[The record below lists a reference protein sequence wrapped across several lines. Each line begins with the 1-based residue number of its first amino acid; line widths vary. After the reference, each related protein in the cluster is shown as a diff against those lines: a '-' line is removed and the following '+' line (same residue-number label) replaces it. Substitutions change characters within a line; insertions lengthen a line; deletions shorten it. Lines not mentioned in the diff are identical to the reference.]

1 VNNNEFYDRRDNR
14 VLTPEQTLP
23 QPRSEEAVAALAVHR
38 DPSVPDA
45 APSTD
50 PGNDQGNDPMPQ
62 RGIAWVRPS
71 ELPTML
77 GTKWAGRGIDLH
89 SDLVRRSRRVPITAA
104 RAGRR
109 ISRSAIA
116 RPEPASAK
124 VAASEELGR

>member
-1 VNNNEFYDRRDNR
+1 VNNNEFYDRDDNR
-14 VLTPEQTLP
+14 ALTSEQNPP
-23 QPRSEEAVAALAVHR
+23 QPGPEEAVAALAVHR

-45 APSTD
+45 APS
-50 PGNDQGNDPMPQ
+50 NDPKPQ

-77 GTKWAGRGIDLH
+77 GSKWAGRGIDLQA
-89 SDLVRRSRRVPITAA
+89 DLVRQSRRVPITAA

-116 RPEPASAK
+116 RPEPASPT
-124 VAASEELGR
+124 VAATEELGL

>member
-1 VNNNEFYDRRDNR
+1 VNNNEFYDRHDNQALR
-14 VLTPEQTLP
+14 AEQNPP
-23 QPRSEEAVAALAVHR
+23 QPHQEEAVAALAVHR

-45 APSTD
+45 APSTE
-50 PGNDQGNDPMPQ
+50 PGNDPRPQ

-77 GTKWAGRGIDLH
+77 SSKWVGRGIDLQ

-116 RPEPASAK
+116 RPEPACPT
-124 VAASEELGR
+124 VAGREDLGL